1 MAPELYASTG
11 YNKSVDIW
19 ALGVIVF
26 EMSEGRNPFDLKKEE
41 EVSTF
46 NGRAM
51 TRRKVNA
58 VNLEPVKVSR
68 KIERRCRDFLN
79 KTLTHN

>member
-1 MAPELYASTG
+1 ML
-11 YNKSVDIW
+11 
-19 ALGVIVF
+19 
-26 EMSEGRNPFDLKKEE
+26 EGRNPFDLKKEE

-46 NGRAM
+46 NAGAM
-51 TRRKVNA
+51 TRRKVLA

-79 KTLTHN
+79 KTLTHNDNERVRNAGGG